1 MSRIN
6 TSWKKPWRKG
16 PNPSPRGHQAA
27 TCSTADWPQ
36 LLELTRC
43 GAKFETK
50 PAQSLHHYPV
60 ILWTM
65 PSLRYTC
72 VCLFG
77 PAAGG
82 KHRSTVQARV
92 WFRPGLPHE
101 QDVRLQSVTWA
112 IKVTADC
119 RFILPLIRRDYQT
132 IYTHA
137 RIGRV

>member
-1 MSRIN
+1 
-6 TSWKKPWRKG
+6 
-16 PNPSPRGHQAA
+16 
-27 TCSTADWPQ
+27 
-36 LLELTRC
+36 
-43 GAKFETK
+43 
-50 PAQSLHHYPV
+50 
-60 ILWTM
+60 M

-82 KHRSTVQARV
+82 EGQRNDDH
-92 WFRPGLPHE
+92 
-101 QDVRLQSVTWA
+101 LQSVTWA